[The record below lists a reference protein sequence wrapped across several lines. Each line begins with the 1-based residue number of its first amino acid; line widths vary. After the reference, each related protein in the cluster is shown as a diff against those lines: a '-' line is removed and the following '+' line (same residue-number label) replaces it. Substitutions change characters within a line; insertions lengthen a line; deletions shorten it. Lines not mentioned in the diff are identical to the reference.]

1 MAKPKVIVFSGYG
14 LNCEEETAYAFALAG
29 ATSEIVH
36 INDLIEKRKKLNN
49 YQIISI
55 PGGFSYGDDTGAGKA
70 YANKMKNHLRE
81 EIDNF
86 VSQDKLVIGLC
97 NGFQI
102 LTSYGLLPGALVHNA
117 SARYVN
123 RWVDL
128 KVTNDSLW
136 LRGIKKFAVPVA
148 HGEGKY
154 FATPQ
159 ILQRLKQKKMIAL
172 RYTKGEIYRYQKKP
186 INPNGAMQDIA
197 GITDETGRILG
208 LMPHPD
214 RAIFFT
220 QLPYWTYLAEKA
232 RREGKPLPKE
242 GPGLQIFKNGV
253 EYFNAG

>member
-1 MAKPKVIVFSGYG
+1 MVRPRVIVFSGYG
-14 LNCEEETAYAFALAG
+14 LNCEEETAYAFNWAG
-29 ATSEIVH
+29 AASEIVH
-36 INDLIEKRKKLNN
+36 INDLIDRRKKLANF
-49 YQIISI
+49 QIISI

-70 YANKMKNHLRE
+70 YANKMKNHLKE
-81 EIDNF
+81 EIGKF

-102 LTSYGLLPGALVHNA
+102 LVSYGLLPGALVHNT

-128 KVTNDSLW
+128 EVTNDTPW
-136 LRGIKKFAVPVA
+136 LKNIKKFPVPVA

-154 FATPQ
+154 FASAQ
-159 ILQRLKQKKMIAL
+159 ILTRLKSHNMIAL
-172 RYTKGEIYRYQKKP
+172 RYTKGDVYRYQKLP
-186 INPNGAMQDIA
+186 PNPNGAMEDIA
-197 GITDETGRILG
+197 GITSKSGRILG

-220 QLPYWTYLAEKA
+220 QLPYWPLLAEEAK
-232 RREGKPLPKE
+232 REGKPLPTE

-253 EYFNAG
+253 EYFK